1 MEKSGGRVG
10 KPAPINT
17 FVMVIDRT
25 LNTSVLLCFRSV
37 LVLSIRV
44 PFRRNIDVPF
54 SSSVKDVFYMTKSRW
69 FLDTI
74 YTPWETGI
82 YGSESFSSTG
92 GREKERRALNSA
104 VASEIN
110 GVR

>member
-54 SSSVKDVFYMTKSRW
+54 SSSVKDVFCMTKSRW

-74 YTPWETGI
+74 YTPWET
-82 YGSESFSSTG
+82 ESMDRSPS
-92 GREKERRALNSA
+92 RQPVDERKR
-104 VASEIN
+104 
-110 GVR
+110 GVH